1 MWSIDNKRIAL
12 FPGTFDPFTIGHESL
27 VSRGLELVDEIIISI
42 GINDTKRTHFSLE
55 KRLEAIRNLYKDE
68 PRVRVMS
75 YDSLTVDFAQQMNA
89 GFILRGIR
97 TVNDF
102 EYEKSIADVNR
113 KLSGIETFI
122 LFTEPEHTHISSSIV
137 RELLR
142 YGKDISQFVP
152 KGTNPLLKYNTMKRI
167 LLPLLILSVFA
178 ASMSAQ
184 RGNNIDARKL
194 QLALY
199 AISNLYVDSTSET
212 KLVEDAIV
220 GMLEKLDP
228 HSTYTDP
235 EETKEMTEPLQ
246 GNFDGIGIQFNMLT
260 DTLYVIQ
267 VIPGRTFGKGRSD
280 GR

>member
-1 MWSIDNKRIAL
+1 MSVRWTEEQKKVIDVRNKNVLVSAAAGSGKTAVLVERIL
-12 FPGTFDPFTIGHESL
+12 SL
-27 VSRGLELVDEIIISI
+27 VCGEGEDEKPLNVDRLLVVTFTKAAAAEMRERVGLA
-42 GINDTKRTHFSLE
+42 LE
-55 KRLEAIRNLYKDE
+55 KRLEAIQELYTDE

-152 KGTNPLLKYNTMKRI
+152 KGTN
-167 LLPLLILSVFA
+167 
-178 ASMSAQ
+178 
-184 RGNNIDARKL
+184 
-194 QLALY
+194 LY
-199 AISNLYVDSTSET
+199 
-212 KLVEDAIV
+212 
-220 GMLEKLDP
+220 
-228 HSTYTDP
+228 
-235 EETKEMTEPLQ
+235 
-246 GNFDGIGIQFNMLT
+246 
-260 DTLYVIQ
+260 
-267 VIPGRTFGKGRSD
+267 
-280 GR
+280 